1 MTGIHNIALRSRS
14 GTTFEVLAYLPNEA
28 STSHFRESLQK
39 QNIQIIDNNERR
51 TDSHPSLL
59 P

>member
-1 MTGIHNIALRSRS
+1 MKVHPLTLRSRS

-39 QNIQIIDNNERR
+39 QNIQITEDNGK
-51 TDSHPSLL
+51 
-59 P
+59 

>member
-1 MTGIHNIALRSRS
+1 MTGIHNITLRSRS

-39 QNIQIIDNNERR
+39 QNIQITEDNGK
-51 TDSHPSLL
+51 
-59 P
+59 